1 MISDHETHED
11 TFDVH
16 QGMTLVTTFF
26 LTHRS
31 NESEGRFYIRGGPW
45 SYERSC

>member
-1 MISDHETHED
+1 MSETFDHETHED

-16 QGMTLVTTFF
+16 QAMTLVTPFF

-31 NESEGRFYIRGGPW
+31 NESEG
-45 SYERSC
+45 